1 MKETGVFTFGEDA
14 YRRSEA
20 ATLVK
25 EDVEGRAFIIYIPG
39 AEKSLRVGAEEAF
52 LIEALSSGVAAAD
65 ILVRFDKQFGQALD
79 QDSLRQFVEQM
90 VAVGIFQPFARARQE
105 AAHAL
110 PRCTAEAALGA
121 DARTVSDDQRTGDSE
136 PLADGIGRPSVASS
150 PPLHWRWGDPGW
162 IVCRIARFLPD
173 GWPDFG
179 VIFLLGT
186 LGLGGLVLVND
197 WYQVVAAIKA
207 ISPSLGWLPHFILA
221 LLIVNL
227 TSVLAQG
234 GAIHK
239 CHGKVQDFG
248 VKVTLGVLRFYISNS
263 ATTSMF
269 PAAYRY
275 CHLVPLL
282 ARLVLVALA
291 LIVWVLV
298 KRQGIYL
305 SDLAV
310 MIGITAFIS
319 FLINAN
325 PLWPGNGYHLLASW
339 LGQPKLRQR
348 SFDYVKL
355 VWNGQAVPSSVRP
368 TDRRLY
374 LVYAVLSGAC
384 SAAVASIVLILVG
397 QRLESQYSGAGVL
410 ATLALAGAAAYILV
424 SRRRYRAGKNVQPAV
439 SRRTLSDSRGRILLA
454 VVFALG
460 FFIPYPYETGGAF
473 SVLPALRADVRAEVE
488 GQLQQVLVREGQRVA
503 AGDPVASLTE
513 WRFQQELS
521 AMDAELDKAKAELKV
536 LLLGA
541 TEEEIERA
549 RRQVE
554 AERVKMRFAFAALER
569 SRQLAQEGF
578 ISSAALDADERA
590 LEDAKADVAVAQAS
604 LAAVSSQARAPEV
617 EAAQAKVDSLIH
629 NRTLLQIRLDK
640 VRLVAPISGRVIT
653 PRPDFM
659 VGKYLDE
666 GDLFVQIEDITKAR
680 VEIEIPES
688 DIGLVEVGKKVR
700 LRPWAGQG
708 QEIHGQVEAIAP
720 IAEIREFGNVVRI
733 TALVDNER
741 EILKS
746 SMTGFGKVSTV
757 EMCVNEAFTRML
769 VRFALIEMWSWL
781 P

>member
-1 MKETGVFTFGEDA
+1 MKETGVFTFGGGS
-14 YRRSEA
+14 YRRSET

-25 EDVEGRAFIIYIPG
+25 EDAEGRAFIIYIPG
-39 AEKSLRVGAEEAF
+39 AEKNLRVGAEEAF
-52 LIEALSSGVAAAD
+52 LIEALATGAAAAD
-65 ILVRFDKQFGQALD
+65 ILVRFDKRFGQALD
-79 QDSLRQFVEQM
+79 HDSLRQFVEQM
-90 VAVGIFQPFARARQE
+90 AAAGVFQPLARAEQE
-105 AAHAL
+105 VVRTQ
-110 PRCTAEAALGA
+110 PPCTTESSLGT
-121 DARTVSDDQRTGDSE
+121 DARLLSDEQRA
-136 PLADGIGRPSVASS
+136 ADTPSQADDGGGAPVASS

-162 IVCRIARFLPD
+162 VVSRIARYLPD

-179 VIFLLGT
+179 FIFLLGM
-186 LGLGGLVLVND
+186 LGLGGLILVND

-207 ISPSLGWLPHFILA
+207 ISPSLGWLLHFVLA

-239 CHGKVQDFG
+239 RQGKVQDFG

-355 VWNGQAVPSSVRP
+355 AWNGQAVPSSVRP
-368 TDRRLY
+368 ADRRLY

-384 SAAVASIVLILVG
+384 IAAVASIVLILVG
-397 QRLESQYSGAGVL
+397 QRLESQYSGTGVL
-410 ATLALAGAAAYILV
+410 ATLALAGAAVYILT
-424 SRRRYRAGKNVQPAV
+424 SRRRYRTGKNVQPV
-439 SRRTLSDSRGRILLA
+439 VPRRTLTVSRGRVLLA

-460 FFIPYPYETGGAF
+460 FFIPYSYETGGAF

-503 AGDPVASLTE
+503 AGEPVASLTE

-521 AMDAELDKAKAELKV
+521 AMDAELDKARAELQV

-554 AERVKMRFAFAALER
+554 AERVKMRFAFSALER
-569 SRQLAQEGF
+569 SRQLAKEGF

-604 LAAVSSQARAPEV
+604 LEAVSSQARVPEV

-629 NRTLLQIRLDK
+629 NRALLQIRLDK

-659 VGKYLDE
+659 LGKYLDE

-688 DIGLVEVGKKVR
+688 DVGLVKVGKKVR
-700 LRPWAGQG
+700 LRPWAAQG

-720 IAEIREFGNVVRI
+720 IAEMREFGNVVRI
-733 TALVDNER
+733 TALVDNEN